1 MLSGPFFSLFIVSV
15 PFKGFKDYILEV
27 IKVELQY
34 PEIFGAVKYE
44 NEDKRYDMKNL
55 ENV

>member
-15 PFKGFKDYILEV
+15 PFKGFKDYISEV